1 MNTGITSILLME
13 LTEELKMTDFLQ
25 YSLPMG
31 YFGELVNMLIVSH
44 RLEEVFNY
52 RKKRVEEILGHI

>member
-1 MNTGITSILLME
+1 
-13 LTEELKMTDFLQ
+13 MTDFLQ

-31 YFGELVNMLIVSH
+31 YFGELVNMLIVSL

-52 RKKRVEEILGHI
+52 RKKRIEELLGKM